1 MFFYCEIISN
11 LQESDKSSTRD
22 SWIPLTSITWMWI
35 FYHIRSPYTVL
46 PFSASTTPTHACVHM
61 CTRMTVHMYPVH
73 PCTHVCMYRRAQA
86 LMYTHVNPKAHSI
99 HIDTH
104 THNSINRQGKDSW
117 IHTEL
122 VQCRDCKVR
131 GSKEATAL
139 GSLCHPPPHLPFPQS
154 APSGGRGCHSWTHG
168 ARNPLHA

>member
-1 MFFYCEIISN
+1 MQACVHVMHVHEHA
-11 LQESDKSSTRD
+11 QGT
-22 SWIPLTSITWMWI
+22 PM
-35 FYHIRSPYTVL
+35 HIVCTYMQVHVYTVH
-46 PFSASTTPTHACVHM
+46 SCTDACMHRHVCAVCEHACTHACVHM
-61 CTRMTVHMYPVH
+61 CTCMTVHMYPVH

-154 APSGGRGCHSWTHG
+154 APSGGRGCHS
-168 ARNPLHA
+168 

>member
-1 MFFYCEIISN
+1 MYIHE
-11 LQESDKSSTRD
+11 R
-22 SWIPLTSITWMWI
+22 
-35 FYHIRSPYTVL
+35 HVYTVH
-46 PFSASTTPTHACVHM
+46 SCTDACMHRHMCAVCEHACTQHTCIHM
-61 CTRMTVHMYPVH
+61 CTRMKAYVYPVH

-86 LMYTHVNPKAHSI
+86 LVCTHVNPKAHSI

-104 THNSINRQGKDSW
+104 THNSINRQGEDSW

-139 GSLCHPPPHLPFPQS
+139 GSLCRPPPHLPFPQS
-154 APSGGRGCHSWTHG
+154 APSGGRGCHS
-168 ARNPLHA
+168 